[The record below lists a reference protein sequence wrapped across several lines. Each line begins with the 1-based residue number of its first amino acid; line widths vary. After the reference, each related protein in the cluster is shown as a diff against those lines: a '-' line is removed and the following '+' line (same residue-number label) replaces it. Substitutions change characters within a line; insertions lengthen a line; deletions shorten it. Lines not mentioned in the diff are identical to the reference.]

1 MAKAKKKPVKKAA
14 KKAVKKAPARAPK
27 KAAKKAAKKSV
38 KKAVKKVVKKAARKA
53 APRPAK
59 KAVRKAAKKAA
70 PRRSAPSGKR
80 FLVIYHAPLEAMEQ
94 MAGATAEQQ
103 AAGMQSWM
111 DWAGGVGERLVD
123 LGAPLMNGQK
133 VTPGGDR
140 APSSR
145 DVTGYS
151 VVLADNLEHAL
162 RLLQSN
168 PHLSGWH
175 PEATVEVHES
185 VLMPDM

>member
-14 KKAVKKAPARAPK
+14 KKAVRKAASKAPK
-27 KAAKKAAKKSV
+27 KAVKKAAKKSV
-38 KKAVKKVVKKAARKA
+38 KKAVKKAARKS

-59 KAVRKAAKKAA
+59 KAARKVAKKAA
-70 PRRSAPSGKR
+70 PKRSAPSGKR

-94 MAGATAEQQ
+94 MSGASAEEQ

-111 DWAGGVGERLVD
+111 DWAGDVGERLVD
-123 LGAPLMNGQK
+123 LGAPLMNGK
-133 VTPGGDR
+133 RVTPAGER

-162 RLLQSN
+162 QLLKSN